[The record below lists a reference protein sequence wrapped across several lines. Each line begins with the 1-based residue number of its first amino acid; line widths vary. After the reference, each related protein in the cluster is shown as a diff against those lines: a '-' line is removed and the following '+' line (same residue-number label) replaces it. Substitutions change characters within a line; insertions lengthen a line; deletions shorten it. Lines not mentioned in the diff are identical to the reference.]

1 MTRLISCNESE
12 EEAQEQDTSAES
24 AADDEEY
31 QEPKQAKDRE
41 SDGQGRYVRRPRK
54 ARAQMIDEDESSA
67 ESEIGESYD
76 EAEESEDAIAPDE
89 EF

>member
-1 MTRLISCNESE
+1 MGNESE

-54 ARAQMIDEDESSA
+54 ARAQ
-67 ESEIGESYD
+67 
-76 EAEESEDAIAPDE
+76 
-89 EF
+89 